1 MDIGD
6 RIIILGCSGSG
17 KSTFARR
24 LQGIT
29 GLPLIHL
36 DNLWWR
42 ANGTHVSRE
51 AFDRA
56 LAAAL
61 AGERWIIDGD
71 FRRTYAARFRACD
84 TVFFLDYDEET
95 CLAGIEARI
104 GIPRPDMPWTETR
117 PDPELAEMVRRYR
130 GENRPEIYALLKR
143 YPGKRAFIFKTRA
156 DADRWMLE
164 RLT

>member
-1 MDIGD
+1 MDVGN
-6 RIIILGCSGSG
+6 RIIVLGCPGSG

-24 LQGIT
+24 LQQRT

-42 ANGTHVSRE
+42 ADRTHVSRD

-61 AGERWIIDGD
+61 SGERWIIDGD
-71 FRRTYAARFRACD
+71 FSRTYEARFRACD

-95 CLAGIEARI
+95 CLAGIAARV
-104 GIPRPDMPWTETR
+104 GAARSDMPWVEER
-117 PDPELAEMVRRYR
+117 PDPELMTLVRDYR
-130 GENRPEIYALLKR
+130 RDKRPGIYALLKR
-143 YPGKRAFIFKTRA
+143 YPDRRAFVFRTRA
-156 DADRWMLE
+156 EAHGMIFG
-164 RLT
+164 

>member
-29 GLPLIHL
+29 GLTLIHL

-42 ANGTHVSRE
+42 ADGTHVSRE

-104 GIPRPDMPWTETR
+104 GIPRPASPS
-117 PDPELAEMVRRYR
+117 
-130 GENRPEIYALLKR
+130 ALW
-143 YPGKRAFIFKTRA
+143 RA
-156 DADRWMLE
+156 
-164 RLT
+164 